1 MANPLTLRSTTRSSV
16 LRDSDGD
23 DLRGIPEPF
32 EVAPVTEGLF
42 KAGVIPLVVRLS
54 TGRADKVITRDI
66 RTLGFRSTIPGG
78 FASCEV
84 QLDRPLSLDPDEIQ
98 LYGDLYVYDGRN
110 GATIWQGRME
120 DPGRGAGSRG
130 EIWTVRAVGPAAH
143 ARDRTVKLIYVDK
156 SLERFFLIGESSA
169 RPNDLGAED
178 MSLADAND
186 EPGLRFRAQRGLPVA
201 TGWRFGRHYRE
212 LSDAGQDLARISYD
226 WDAGR
231 NDTNWKIQ
239 LYTRRGIAGAGFV
252 AVQSNFNIAGG
263 AHAVVVVA
271 DFPVLESVVELW
283 IWYSGA
289 GTTVANETYW
299 GLFSNVVVMARRY
312 DVDGNILGAAEY
324 AADTVLASKI
334 VADLLGRLLD
344 QYDGPNASI
353 EATTYAIEQ
362 LAYSD
367 GVTPE
372 KVLADLI
379 ALEPDFYWAAWEGKP
394 ARFEWRSWPSSVRYE
409 ADAKDGFMSPASAVE
424 LFNRVTVRWRSPDGR
439 FRATVRTATVPVLD
453 AAGLTREH
461 LINMADEFGTAANAQ
476 RAGDEFLLEH
486 SSAPNAGTL
495 SVSTP
500 IFDNDTGR
508 EVSPWE
514 IRPGHLIR
522 VRDVLPRVD
531 ALNATARDAVT
542 VFKIVAVDYNADT
555 NTARLEL
562 DSQPRTLAGLL
573 SETERKLEQLRKR

>member
-32 EVAPVTEGLF
+32 EVAVVTEGLF
-42 KAGVIPLVVRLS
+42 RTGIIPLVVRLV
-54 TGRADKVITRDI
+54 TARTDKVITRDV
-66 RTLGFRSTIPGG
+66 RNLSFRSTIPGG
-78 FASCEV
+78 FASCEL
-84 QLDRPLSLDPDEIQ
+84 QLDRPLSLSPDEIAP
-98 LYGDLYVYDGRN
+98 YGDLYIYDARN
-110 GATIWQGRME
+110 GATIWQGRQE

-130 EIWTVRAVGPAAH
+130 EVWTLRAVGPAAH
-143 ARDRTVKLIYVDK
+143 ARDRTVKLIYIDK

-169 RPNDLGAED
+169 NPNNPGGED
-178 MSLADAND
+178 QALVDAAD
-186 EPGLRFRAQRGLPVA
+186 EPGLRFRIQRGVVLVN
-201 TGWRFGRHYRE
+201 GWSFGRLYRE
-212 LSDAGQDLARISYD
+212 LNDAGQDLARVSYD
-226 WDAGR
+226 WDTGVTSAAHDIESVSR
-231 NDTNWKIQ
+231 N
-239 LYTRRGIAGAGFV
+239 GIAGAGTV
-252 AVQSNFNIAGG
+252 IQSSNWNVAGG
-263 AHAVVVVA
+263 SHVGIVVTH
-271 DFPVLESVVELW
+271 FPAGDDILELRIE
-283 IWYSGA
+283 YTG
-289 GTTVANETYW
+289 GGDTVGHEVRW
-299 GLFSNVVVMARRY
+299 GLFSNIVVMARRY
-312 DVDGNILGAAEY
+312 DRDGVILGAAEY
-324 AADTVLASKI
+324 VADTVLASKI
-334 VADLLGRLLD
+334 VADLLGRLLN

-379 ALEPDFYWAAWEGKP
+379 ALEPDFYWAAWEGSP
-394 ARFEWRSWPSSVRYE
+394 ARFEWRSWPTSIRYE
-409 ADAKDGFMSPASAVE
+409 ADAKDGFTSPASAVE

-439 FRATVRTATVPVLD
+439 IRTTVRTSTVAVLD

-461 LINMADEFGTAANAQ
+461 LLNMADEFGTAANAQ
-476 RAGDEFLLEH
+476 QAGDEFLAEH

-500 IFDNDTGR
+500 IFDNDQGR
-508 EVSPWE
+508 EVDPWE

-542 VFKIVAVDYNADT
+542 VFKLVAVDYNADT

-573 SETERKLEQLRKR
+573 SETELGLRQLRKR